1 MKKTFLILA
10 LPFVLAACCQ
20 PCKEDAKSDII
31 GQQNVKLKSDIL
43 TPEVMWAMGRVSEIQ
58 VSPGDSLILFGVTWY
73 DWKQNKGNRE
83 LYTMK
88 LDGSDRKNITNTSG
102 GEYNAVWNAKGEII
116 FMTAAENDEMQI
128 FKMKSD
134 GTGKT
139 QISSDSGGV
148 SGFIL
153 SPDEKNIAYTKDLAL
168 PTVQDIYKDLD
179 KANARIIDDLMYRHW
194 DEWVTTQS
202 HLFVA
207 QLNEGKL
214 GKGTDLLQGEP
225 YEVPQKP
232 FGGLE
237 QICWA
242 PDGKSIVYTCR
253 KKTGVDYSLS
263 TNTDLYLYNLTT
275 KKTRNLTEGM
285 NGYDWNPVYSPD
297 GKKLAWESMERD
309 GYESDKLRL
318 FVLDIASGEKAQYT
332 GKIDQ
337 SAEQLRWSNDGKLI
351 YFLSDWQGTRH
362 IYSLN
367 LSDTAITQI
376 SKGLCD
382 YLAFEIAG
390 DKFIAQRHSISK
402 PDEIYSVDMKSGVDK
417 EISFINKELLA
428 QLTMGQVE
436 ERRVK
441 TTDGKEMLT
450 WVVYP
455 PHFDSTK
462 TYPVILYCSGGPQGM
477 VGQFW
482 SYRWNFQMMAA
493 NGYIVVAPN
502 RRGTTGFGQEWV
514 EQISGDYGGQ
524 NMKDYLSAIDD
535 VSKETWADENRMAAV
550 GASYGGF
557 SVFWLAGH
565 HEGRFK
571 AFIAHDG
578 MFNLESQYLETEE
591 LWFVNWDLGG
601 PYWDKNN
608 AIAQRSYANSPHL
621 FVDKWDTPILIFHGE
636 RDYRIAYTQ
645 AMQAFTAAKVRGIPS
660 RLVLFPEENH
670 WVLKPQN
677 AILWQREF
685 KGWLDKYLK

>member
-1 MKKTFLILA
+1 MKHLRLILVAAFSIMCSA
-10 LPFVLAACCQ
+10 LSAQ
-20 PCKEDAKSDII
+20 NDNTGII
-31 GQQNVKLKSDIL
+31 GPQKFNLTSDVM
-43 TPEVMWAMGRVSEIQ
+43 TPELMWGMGRVSEIQ
-58 VSPGDSLILFGVTWY
+58 INPVDQTILFGVTWY

-88 LDGSDRKNITNTSG
+88 PDGSDRKNITNSKG
-102 GEYNAVWNAKGEII
+102 GEYNAVWTKAGEIL
-116 FMTAAENDEMQI
+116 FLTADANGDMQI
-128 FKMKSD
+128 FKMKAD
-134 GTGKT
+134 GTGRT
-139 QISSDSGGV
+139 QVSAIAGGI
-148 SGFIL
+148 SGFIV
-153 SPDEKNIAYTKDLAL
+153 SPDEKSMAYTQDLAL
-168 PTVQDIYKDLD
+168 PGTQDTYPDLD
-179 KANARIIDDLMYRHW
+179 KANARLYNDLMFRHW

-207 QLNEGKL
+207 PFADNKVGQ
-214 GKGTDLLQGEP
+214 GTDLLQGEP

-253 KKTGVDYSLS
+253 KKTGLEYALS
-263 TNTDLYLYNLTT
+263 TNTDLYLYDLTT
-275 KKTRNLTEGM
+275 KKTSCLTDGM
-285 NGYDWNPVYSPD
+285 KGYDWNPVFSPD

-318 FVLDIASGEKAQYT
+318 FVLDIATGTKTNYSEKF
-332 GKIDQ
+332 DQ
-337 SAEQLRWSNDGKLI
+337 SAEQLRWSNDGKII
-351 YFLSDWQGTRH
+351 YFMSDWKGTRH
-362 IYSLN
+362 IYSLT
-367 LSDTAITQI
+367 LATKVMKQI
-376 SKGLCD
+376 STGMCD
-382 YLAFEIAG
+382 YVAFEISG
-390 DKFIAQRHSISK
+390 KNFIAQRHSISK
-402 PDEIYSVDMKSGVDK
+402 PDEIYSVEMATGKDK
-417 EISFINKELLA
+417 EISFINKELLS
-428 QLTMGQVE
+428 QLTMGKVD
-436 ERRVK
+436 ERWVK

-450 WVVYP
+450 WVIYP
-455 PHFDSTK
+455 PHFDPTK
-462 TYPVILYCSGGPQGM
+462 KYPTILYCSGGPQGM

-535 VSKETWADENRMAAV
+535 VSKEPWSDENRMAAV

-557 SVFWLAGH
+557 SIFWLAGH

-601 PYWDKNN
+601 AFWEKDN
-608 AIAQRSYANSPHL
+608 AIAQKSFANSPHL

-645 AMQAFTAAKVRGIPS
+645 AMQAFTAAQIRKIPS
-660 RLVLFPEENH
+660 KLVLFPEENH

>member
-1 MKKTFLILA
+1 MKHLRLILVAAFSIMCSA
-10 LPFVLAACCQ
+10 LSAQ
-20 PCKEDAKSDII
+20 NDNTGII
-31 GQQNVKLKSDIL
+31 GPQKFNLTSDVM
-43 TPEVMWAMGRVSEIQ
+43 TPELMWGMGRVSEIQ
-58 VSPGDSLILFGVTWY
+58 INAVDQTILFGVTWY

-88 LDGSDRKNITNTSG
+88 PDGSDRKNITNSKG
-102 GEYNAVWNAKGEII
+102 GEYNAVWTKAGEIL
-116 FMTAAENDEMQI
+116 FLTADANGDMQI
-128 FKMKSD
+128 FKMKAD
-134 GTGKT
+134 GTGRT
-139 QISSDSGGV
+139 QVSAIAGGI
-148 SGFIL
+148 SGFIV
-153 SPDEKNIAYTKDLAL
+153 SPDEKSMAYTQDLAL
-168 PTVQDIYKDLD
+168 PGTQDTYPDLD
-179 KANARIIDDLMYRHW
+179 KANARLYNDLMFRHW

-207 QLNEGKL
+207 PFADNKVGP
-214 GKGTDLLQGEP
+214 GTDLLQGEP

-253 KKTGVDYSLS
+253 KKSGLEYALS
-263 TNTDLYLYNLTT
+263 TNTDLYLYDLTT
-275 KKTRNLTEGM
+275 KKTSCLTDGM
-285 NGYDWNPVYSPD
+285 KGYDWNPVFSPD

-318 FVLDIASGEKAQYT
+318 FVLDIAT
-332 GKIDQ
+332 GTKTNYSEKIDQ
-337 SAEQLRWSNDGKLI
+337 SAEQLRWSNDGKII
-351 YFLSDWQGTRH
+351 YFMSDWKGTRH
-362 IYSLN
+362 IYSLT
-367 LSDTAITQI
+367 LATKAIKQI
-376 SKGLCD
+376 STGMCD
-382 YLAFEIAG
+382 YVAFEISG
-390 DKFIAQRHSISK
+390 KNFIAQRHNISK
-402 PDEIYSVDMKSGVDK
+402 PDEIYSVEIATGKDK
-417 EISFINKELLA
+417 EISFINKELLS
-428 QLTMGQVE
+428 QLTMGKVD
-436 ERRVK
+436 ERWVK

-450 WVVYP
+450 WVIYP
-455 PHFDSTK
+455 PHFDPSK
-462 TYPVILYCSGGPQGM
+462 KYPTILYCSGGPQGM

-535 VSKETWADENRMAAV
+535 VSKEPWSDENRMAAV

-557 SVFWLAGH
+557 SIFWLAGH

-601 PYWDKNN
+601 AYWEKDN
-608 AIAQRSYANSPHL
+608 AIAQKSFANSPHL
-621 FVDKWDTPILIFHGE
+621 FVDQWDTPILIFHGE

-645 AMQAFTAAKVRGIPS
+645 AMQAFTAAQIRKIPS
-660 RLVLFPEENH
+660 KLVLFPEENH

>member
-1 MKKTFLILA
+1 MKHLRLILVAAFSIMCSA
-10 LPFVLAACCQ
+10 LSAQ
-20 PCKEDAKSDII
+20 NDNTGII
-31 GQQNVKLKSDIL
+31 GPQKFNLTSDVM
-43 TPEVMWAMGRVSEIQ
+43 TPELMWGMGRVSEIQ
-58 VSPGDSLILFGVTWY
+58 INPVDQTILFGVTWY

-88 LDGSDRKNITNTSG
+88 PDGSDRKNITNSKG
-102 GEYNAVWNAKGEII
+102 GEYNAVWTKAGEIL
-116 FMTAAENDEMQI
+116 FLTADANGDMQI
-128 FKMKSD
+128 FKMKAD
-134 GTGKT
+134 GTGRT
-139 QISSDSGGV
+139 QVSAIAGGI
-148 SGFIL
+148 SGFIV
-153 SPDEKNIAYTKDLAL
+153 SPDEKSMAYTQDLAL
-168 PTVQDIYKDLD
+168 PGTQDTYPDLD
-179 KANARIIDDLMYRHW
+179 KANARLYNDLMFRHW

-207 QLNEGKL
+207 PFADNKVGP
-214 GKGTDLLQGEP
+214 GTDLLQGEP

-253 KKTGVDYSLS
+253 KKTGLEYALS
-263 TNTDLYLYNLTT
+263 TNTDLYLYDLTT
-275 KKTRNLTEGM
+275 KKTSCLTDGM
-285 NGYDWNPVYSPD
+285 KGYDWNPVFSPD

-318 FVLDIASGEKAQYT
+318 FVLDIATGTKTNYSEKF
-332 GKIDQ
+332 DQ
-337 SAEQLRWSNDGKLI
+337 SAEQLRWSNDGKII
-351 YFLSDWQGTRH
+351 YFMSDWKGTRH
-362 IYSLN
+362 IYSLT
-367 LSDTAITQI
+367 LATKVMKQI
-376 SKGLCD
+376 STGMCD
-382 YLAFEIAG
+382 YVAFEISG
-390 DKFIAQRHSISK
+390 KNFIAQRHSISK
-402 PDEIYSVDMKSGVDK
+402 PDEIYSVEMATGKDK
-417 EISFINKELLA
+417 EISFINNELLS
-428 QLTMGQVE
+428 QLTMGKVDERWVE
-436 ERRVK
+436 

-450 WVVYP
+450 WVIYP
-455 PHFDSTK
+455 PHFDPTK
-462 TYPVILYCSGGPQGM
+462 KYPTILYCSGGPQGM

-535 VSKETWADENRMAAV
+535 VSKEPWSDENRMAAV

-557 SVFWLAGH
+557 SIFWLAGH

-601 PYWDKNN
+601 AFWEKDN
-608 AIAQRSYANSPHL
+608 AIAQKSFANSPHL

-645 AMQAFTAAKVRGIPS
+645 AMQAFTAAQIRKIPS
-660 RLVLFPEENH
+660 KLVLFPEENH